1 VEVLAM
7 HMSLALLALVLSSL
21 ALALQLKGQK
31 PVPPLEKFMVPAR
44 MTDLDR
50 RMERADV
57 RMIRDSTVMR
67 NGIGVP
73 FIREITNDHQ
83 HMIVRVLV
91 SEENLPKTYDERKK
105 ALFASAFESVSTI
118 AAEFDLQFP
127 SPAVNVVTVQF
138 VSITDIVKGANAD
151 KTYAEY
157 RGGELT
163 FH

>member
-1 VEVLAM
+1 M
-7 HMSLALLALVLSSL
+7 KMSLALLALVISSL

-44 MTDLDR
+44 LTDLDR
-50 RMERADV
+50 RIERADV

-105 ALFASAFESVSTI
+105 AL
-118 AAEFDLQFP
+118 LR
-127 SPAVNVVTVQF
+127 VT
-138 VSITDIVKGANAD
+138 SS
-151 KTYAEY
+151 
-157 RGGELT
+157 R
-163 FH
+163 

>member
-1 VEVLAM
+1 M
-7 HMSLALLALVLSSL
+7 KMSLALLALVISSL

-31 PVPPLEKFMVPAR
+31 PVPPLEKFMVPAQL
-44 MTDLDR
+44 TELEH
-50 RMERADV
+50 RMERADA

-83 HMIVRVLV
+83 HIIVRALI
-91 SEENLPKTYDERKK
+91 SEKGLPKTYDERKE
-105 ALFASAFESVSTI
+105 ALLDAAALSVATVAS
-118 AAEFDLQFP
+118 EFDLE
-127 SPAVNVVTVQF
+127 SGKVLNVVSVQF
-138 VSITDIVKGANAD
+138 VSMGATIRELNAG